1 MNKLNIPFNIYILQI
16 TDELVKYL
24 KPVTSLDIF
33 NGQTKQLHPEGL
45 FSTEIFG
52 TVGTD
57 SRYEKY
63 SYIDVKIPI
72 IHPTIY
78 KALIQLKGLYKE
90 IMSGKEF
97 AIWDE
102 ENKDFVKSNA
112 IEGQTG
118 FHFFL
123 EHWKEIEFQ
132 FRPSVTREQNI
143 QLIEKYKE
151 IALSDKIF
159 VIPAGYRDIEIDE
172 YNRESSDEINKLYY
186 KLIAISNTIQKS
198 TVEVAAQ
205 AYNSQRNS
213 LQNTFNEIYDYI
225 LKIIEGKKNLIMGK
239 WASRKIFNG
248 TRNVITS
255 MDVSS
260 AELNHPKNVDFNDCV
275 AGIYQCAKA
284 LLPITK
290 HQLKTGFLS
299 QAFQSVNSPAL
310 LCNSKT
316 LQSER
321 VLLTSDEFDEWM
333 TNEGLDEFI
342 TSYKEPSIRHNPI
355 MVRNY
360 YLGLTYRGKD
370 NTFKFISGIDQLPSD
385 RDPKDC
391 KPITMTELLY
401 VALYSVIRRYPAFI
415 VRYPIASDLSSHP
428 CRILLKSTNQ
438 SEERTP
444 LDDDW
449 RPHSQLPI
457 AYEFPITGIDT
468 YDSLAPNTT
477 KLKKLGADNLAVF

>member
-90 IMSGKEF
+90 IMSVKEF

-143 QLIEKYKE
+143 QHIEKYKE

-159 VIPAGYRDIEIDE
+159 VIPA
-172 YNRESSDEINKLYY
+172 
-186 KLIAISNTIQKS
+186 
-198 TVEVAAQ
+198 TV
-205 AYNSQRNS
+205 S
-213 LQNTFNEIYDYI
+213 
-225 LKIIEGKKNLIMGK
+225 
-239 WASRKIFNG
+239 
-248 TRNVITS
+248 
-255 MDVSS
+255 
-260 AELNHPKNVDFNDCV
+260 
-275 AGIYQCAKA
+275 
-284 LLPITK
+284 
-290 HQLKTGFLS
+290 
-299 QAFQSVNSPAL
+299 
-310 LCNSKT
+310 
-316 LQSER
+316 
-321 VLLTSDEFDEWM
+321 
-333 TNEGLDEFI
+333 
-342 TSYKEPSIRHNPI
+342 
-355 MVRNY
+355 
-360 YLGLTYRGKD
+360 
-370 NTFKFISGIDQLPSD
+370 
-385 RDPKDC
+385 
-391 KPITMTELLY
+391 
-401 VALYSVIRRYPAFI
+401 
-415 VRYPIASDLSSHP
+415 
-428 CRILLKSTNQ
+428 
-438 SEERTP
+438 
-444 LDDDW
+444 
-449 RPHSQLPI
+449 
-457 AYEFPITGIDT
+457 
-468 YDSLAPNTT
+468 
-477 KLKKLGADNLAVF
+477 